1 MTQNQPL
8 VTIGIPTYNRAKQLR
23 RAIETALGQNYS
35 NIEVIV
41 SDNASTDGTQSQY
54 QLLCDSDPRLK
65 YLQQEKNIGPTAN
78 FAAVLKAATGV
89 YFMWLGDDDWIDAGY
104 VSSCAR
110 VLASDP
116 SISLVSGVPQYYADG
131 KKVHTGK
138 YFSLSSHSPWM
149 RVIEYYAKVAD
160 NGMFYGLMRTAGIRE
175 LEISN
180 VMGGDWLMIAS
191 VAFTGKVKTLTDVYV
206 HRELGGATA
215 SYRKIREILGLSG
228 FGSMFPKLS
237 IAVNVWKDVAVGN
250 SFYSSR
256 NRLERFSAA
265 TLISSMLMAKAILHY
280 SAAMLRRAVTSS
292 KNCIYRQSGATENQA
307 RREADTGASA
317 SANELDKLPE
327 QPEREQ

>member
-1 MTQNQPL
+1 MTQNLPL

-23 RAIETALGQNYS
+23 RAIETALGQDYS

-41 SDNASTDGTQSQY
+41 SDNASTDGTQNQY

-138 YFSLSSHSPWM
+138 YFSLPSHSPWM

-160 NGMFYGLMRTAGIRE
+160 NGMFYGLMRTAGIQE

-191 VAFTGKVKTLTDVYV
+191 VAFTGKVKTLSDVYV

-228 FGSMFPKLS
+228 FGSMFPKFGIAAIAWKD
-237 IAVNVWKDVAVGN
+237 IAVSN
-250 SFYSSR
+250 SIYRSR
-256 NRLERFSAA
+256 NGLERFTAA
-265 TLISSMLMAKAILHY
+265 TLIFLILILKAILHY
-280 SAAMLRRAVTSS
+280 LKAAPLWIVSRMRNCTNRPTQTSKKYAPRGEDINAFTS
-292 KNCIYRQSGATENQA
+292 DNQQ
-307 RREADTGASA
+307 D
-317 SANELDKLPE
+317 
-327 QPEREQ
+327 